1 MNSKEHII
9 KDAFIQFDNEIGV
22 PFSLF
27 NNDYHFGILN
37 IEIAPVEI
45 TNTPQH
51 IFFSIDVSGSMND
64 ICNDGRTKMYHVI
77 NATKNIMTLL
87 AESNKKNI
95 SVEVYGFDNNI
106 HKILENTT
114 VSRDNIHVI
123 HDIINKIEPLSST
136 DIELALNNA
145 NDSID
150 ITKICENSHIF
161 LTDGNST
168 AGSDNPKKLYQIVN
182 DKYKNVF
189 IGFGSDHNSI
199 LLQKLAS
206 KKNGAYY
213 FADQI
218 ENSGFIF
225 GEILHSILYQSI
237 NNVIIDINDG
247 EIYDYKTDTWNNT
260 LHISSLL
267 GEDKKIYHI
276 RSKTPENVYGTIFGK
291 DIAHNHKD
299 IRELYHVNSIEKTSL
314 VKYIFR
320 QKVQEILFEANNF
333 SCNDKRMDFDK
344 KKDIKY
350 KIKYFFD
357 LLKDYIDKNML
368 EDDVFYKTLADD
380 LYITYKTFG
389 KDNAGMY
396 SGSRHH
402 SQGRQTSYN
411 VSKIHNRVNG
421 LSFFTP
427 MKRLNGNIFLQ
438 NFNNNNSSDE
448 DSDLEHTLDTSL
460 LNETNTTPT
469 QRKLMT
475 FVSSGKSGEED
486 RSLI

>member
-1 MNSKEHII
+1 MDSKEHII
-9 KDAFIQFDNEIGV
+9 KDAFIQFHNETDV

-27 NNDYHFGILN
+27 NDYHFGIVN
-37 IEIAPVEI
+37 IEMAPVEI
-45 TNTPQH
+45 TNNPQH

-64 ICNDGRTKMYHVI
+64 ICKDGRTKMYHVI

-87 AESNKKNI
+87 SESNKTNI
-95 SVEVYGFDNNI
+95 SVEVYGFDDTI

-114 VSRDNIHVI
+114 VSRDNIHII

-145 NDSID
+145 NNSID
-150 ITKICENSHIF
+150 TEKGYENSHIF
-161 LTDGNST
+161 LTDGHST
-168 AGSDNPKKLYQIVN
+168 SGSTNPKKLYELVN
-182 DKYKNVF
+182 DKYKSVF

-199 LLQKLAS
+199 LLQKIAS
-206 KKNGAYY
+206 KKNGVYY

-247 EIYDYKTDTWNNT
+247 EIYDYRTDTWNDT
-260 LHISSLL
+260 LRISSLL

-276 RSKTPENVYGTIFGK
+276 RSKTPNSVRGTIFGK
-291 DIAHNHKD
+291 NVADNNKD
-299 IRELYHVNSIEKTSL
+299 IRQLFHVNSIEKTRL
-314 VKYIFR
+314 DKYLFR
-320 QKVQEILFEANNF
+320 QRVQEILFEANNF
-333 SCNDKRMDFDK
+333 SCNDRRMDSDK

-350 KIKYFFD
+350 KIKYFFEII
-357 LLKDYIDKNML
+357 KEHIDKNML

-396 SGSRHH
+396 SGSRQH
-402 SQGRQTSYN
+402 SQGCQTSYN
-411 VSKIHNRVNG
+411 ISKIDHDAND
-421 LSFFTP
+421 LSFSTP
-427 MKRLNGNIFLQ
+427 MRRLNGNIFLQ
-438 NFNNNNSSDE
+438 NFNNSDE
-448 DSDLEHTLDTSL
+448 DSDLDHTLDKSF

-469 QRKLMT
+469 QRKLMR
-475 FVSSGKSGEED
+475 FVSSGKEEKED
-486 RSLI
+486 DAL

>member
-9 KDAFIQFDNEIGV
+9 KDAFIQFHNEMDF

-27 NNDYHFGILN
+27 NDYHFGILN
-37 IEIAPVEI
+37 IEMESVEI
-45 TNTPQH
+45 TNNPQH
-51 IFFSIDVSGSMND
+51 IFFSIDISGSMND
-64 ICNDGRTKMYHVI
+64 ICKDGRTKMYHVI

-87 AESNKKNI
+87 SESNKTNI

-106 HKILENTT
+106 HKILENTI
-114 VSRDNIHVI
+114 VSRDNIHII

-145 NDSID
+145 NDCID
-150 ITKICENSHIF
+150 ITKGCENSHIF
-161 LTDGNST
+161 LTDGHST
-168 AGSDNPKKLYQIVN
+168 SGSDNPKKLYELVN
-182 DKYKNVF
+182 DKYKSVF

-206 KKNGAYY
+206 KKNGGYY

-247 EIYDYKTDTWNNT
+247 EIYDYRTDTWNNT

-276 RSKTPENVYGTIFGK
+276 RSKTPNSVRGTIFGK
-291 DIAHNHKD
+291 YVGHKD
-299 IRELYHVNSIEKTSL
+299 IRQLFHVNSIEKTRL
-314 VKYIFR
+314 DKYMFR
-320 QKVQEILFEANNF
+320 QRVQEILFEANNF

-350 KIKYFFD
+350 KIKYFFEII
-357 LLKDYIDKNML
+357 KDHIDKNML
-368 EDDVFYKTLADD
+368 DDDLFYKTLCDD

-396 SGSRHH
+396 SGSRYH

-411 VSKIHNRVNG
+411 ISKIDNDANG
-421 LSFFTP
+421 LSFSTP

-438 NFNNNNSSDE
+438 NFNNSDE
-448 DSDLEHTLDTSL
+448 DSDLDHILDTSL

-475 FVSSGKSGEED
+475 FVSSGRDMEED
-486 RSLI
+486 EL

>member
-1 MNSKEHII
+1 MDSKEHII
-9 KDAFIQFDNEIGV
+9 KDAFIQFHNEMDV

-27 NNDYHFGILN
+27 NDYHFGIVN
-37 IEIAPVEI
+37 IEMASVEI
-45 TNTPQH
+45 TNNPQH

-64 ICNDGRTKMYHVI
+64 ICKDGRTKIYHVI

-87 AESNKKNI
+87 SESNKTNI
-95 SVEVYGFDNNI
+95 SVEICGFDDNI

-114 VSRDNIHVI
+114 VSRDNIHMI
-123 HDIINKIEPLSST
+123 YNTINKIEPLSST

-150 ITKICENSHIF
+150 TEKECQISHIF
-161 LTDGNST
+161 LTDGHST
-168 AGSDNPKKLYQIVN
+168 SGSDNPKKLSELVN
-182 DKYKNVF
+182 NKYKSVF

-237 NNVIIDINDG
+237 SNVIIDINDG
-247 EIYDYKTDTWNNT
+247 EIYDYRTDTWNNT
-260 LHISSLL
+260 LRISSLL

-276 RSKTPENVYGTIFGK
+276 RSKTPNSVRGIIFGK
-291 DIAHNHKD
+291 DVGHNNKD
-299 IRELYHVNSIEKTSL
+299 IRQLFHVNSIKKTRL
-314 VKYIFR
+314 DKYMFR
-320 QKVQEILFEANNF
+320 QRVQEILFEANNF
-333 SCNDKRMDFDK
+333 SCNDRRMDFDK

-350 KIKYFFD
+350 KIKYFFE
-357 LLKDYIDKNML
+357 LIKEHIDKNML

-396 SGSRHH
+396 SGSRQH
-402 SQGRQTSYN
+402 SQGCQTSYN
-411 VSKIHNRVNG
+411 ISKIDHDNNSC
-421 LSFFTP
+421 LSFLTP

-438 NFNNNNSSDE
+438 NFNNSDE
-448 DSDLEHTLDTSL
+448 DSDLDHTLDTTF
-460 LNETNTTPT
+460 LNETNTTPI
-469 QRKLMT
+469 QRKLMR
-475 FVSSGKSGEED
+475 FVSSGKDVDMED
-486 RSLI
+486 DLKV

>member
-9 KDAFIQFDNEIGV
+9 KDAFIQFHNEMDV

-27 NNDYHFGILN
+27 NDYHFGILN
-37 IEIAPVEI
+37 IEMEPVEI
-45 TNTPQH
+45 TNIPQH

-64 ICNDGRTKMYHVI
+64 ICKDGRTKMYHVI

-87 AESNKKNI
+87 SESNKTNI

-114 VSRDNIHVI
+114 VFRDNIHMI
-123 HDIINKIEPLSST
+123 HNIIDKIEPLSST

-145 NDSID
+145 NDCID
-150 ITKICENSHIF
+150 ITKGCEISHIF
-161 LTDGNST
+161 LTDGHST
-168 AGSDNPKKLYQIVN
+168 SGSDNPKKLYELIN
-182 DKYKNVF
+182 DKYKSVF
-189 IGFGSDHNSI
+189 IGFGSDHNSV

-247 EIYDYKTDTWNNT
+247 EIYDYRTNSWNNI

-276 RSKTPENVYGTIFGK
+276 RSKTPDLVMGTIFGK
-291 DIAHNHKD
+291 DVAHNHKD
-299 IRELYHVNSIEKTSL
+299 MRQLYYINSIEKTNL
-314 VKYIFR
+314 DKYMFR
-320 QKVQEILFEANNF
+320 QRVQEILFEANIF
-333 SCNDKRMDFDK
+333 SCNDRRMDFDK

-350 KIKYFFD
+350 KIKYFFEVI
-357 LLKDYIDKNML
+357 KDYIDKNML
-368 EDDVFYKTLADD
+368 DDDLFYKTLCDD

-411 VSKIHNRVNG
+411 ISKIDNDENG
-421 LSFFTP
+421 LPFLTP
-427 MKRLNGNIFLQ
+427 MKRLKGNVFLQ
-438 NFNNNNSSDE
+438 NFNNNSDE
-448 DSDLEHTLDTSL
+448 DSDLDHNLDSTF

-475 FVSSGKSGEED
+475 FVSSGRDMEEED
-486 RSLI
+486 EC